1 MSLSRDEILTVF
13 RETGALLEGH
23 FILTSGLHSGTYFQ
37 CAQIFQYP
45 EYSEKLCRDI
55 VRHFQDVE
63 TDLVVSPA
71 VGGIIFGY
79 ELARQLGVRN
89 IFSEREGGK
98 MLLRRGF
105 KVNPGDKVLVAE
117 DVTTTGG
124 SVRELMDSIEAGGG
138 EILAVTSIVDRSG
151 GEARFGVPYYSLFQM
166 DVKNYKPDDCP
177 LCRQGSQ
184 AVKPG
189 SRKLK

>member
-138 EILAVTSIVDRSG
+138 DILAVTSIVDRSG

>member
-45 EYSEKLCRDI
+45 EYSEKLCREI

-89 IFSEREGGK
+89 IFTEREGGK

-138 EILAVTSIVDRSG
+138 DILAVTSIVDRSG

-189 SRKLK
+189 SRK

>member
-89 IFSEREGGK
+89 IFTEREEGK

>member
-1 MSLSRDEILTVF
+1 MSLSRDEILAVF

-63 TDLVVSPA
+63 IDLVVSPA

-89 IFSEREGGK
+89 IFTEREEGK

-138 EILAVTSIVDRSG
+138 DILAVTSIVDRSG

>member
-63 TDLVVSPA
+63 IDLVVSPA

-89 IFSEREGGK
+89 IFTEREGGK

-124 SVRELMDSIEAGGG
+124 SVQELMDSIEAGGG
-138 EILAVTSIVDRSG
+138 DILAVTSIVDRSG